1 MSRPSRDTIGSP
13 VRVPHLVLCGQ
24 CNIAAILGVCKLQ
37 TPKTPPSAMSHLR
50 FFRATLTRDSDARQ
64 NRRCDMALIVTALA
78 ETDRAVSLSQCAPKS
93 QAGFRR
99 GNYICQCAT
108 GFFMPAS
115 RASRHF
121 DGREVE
127 LQYSLMITGQSN
139 QVCHSLSTG
148 GCFE

>member
-1 MSRPSRDTIGSP
+1 MQYRCNTGSVQTSNTQNTAKCHVTPAIFSRD
-13 VRVPHLVLCGQ
+13 
-24 CNIAAILGVCKLQ
+24 
-37 TPKTPPSAMSHLR
+37 
-50 FFRATLTRDSDARQ
+50 FDARQ

-121 DGREVE
+121 DGRDVE
-127 LQYSLMITGQSN
+127 LQYSLMVTGQSN
-139 QVCHSLSTG
+139 QVCHSVTG
-148 GCFE
+148 QLADTPTRGLPTRGLDNSPSRRCRQKNEN

>member
-1 MSRPSRDTIGSP
+1 
-13 VRVPHLVLCGQ
+13 
-24 CNIAAILGVCKLQ
+24 
-37 TPKTPPSAMSHLR
+37 
-50 FFRATLTRDSDARQ
+50 
-64 NRRCDMALIVTALA
+64 MALIVTTLA
-78 ETDRAVSLSQCAPKS
+78 ETDRTVSLSQCAPKS